1 MGVTEVL
8 AKMGISAAALVPSFI
23 GASLRTM
30 RDEGKNFWEHVIG
43 VISGVATA
51 AFLTPFFVQVAGMPE
66 QSEAGVGVRTR
77 LHGPKRGR
85 GIHGIP
91 QKEKMS
97 WLSKVLSVGDEVS
110 SKRTVGILGA
120 AALIV
125 TMIVNSFTNQEIAPS
140 DALVN
145 AVLILTL
152 GSLGLTSVDKFA
164 NGVKNTNGK

>member
-1 MGVTEVL
+1 
-8 AKMGISAAALVPSFI
+8 
-23 GASLRTM
+23 
-30 RDEGKNFWEHVIG
+30 
-43 VISGVATA
+43 
-51 AFLTPFFVQVAGMPE
+51 
-66 QSEAGVGVRTR
+66 
-77 LHGPKRGR
+77 
-85 GIHGIP
+85 
-91 QKEKMS
+91 MS
-97 WLSKVLSVGDEVS
+97 WLSKVLSGGDEVS

>member
-1 MGVTEVL
+1 
-8 AKMGISAAALVPSFI
+8 
-23 GASLRTM
+23 
-30 RDEGKNFWEHVIG
+30 
-43 VISGVATA
+43 
-51 AFLTPFFVQVAGMPE
+51 
-66 QSEAGVGVRTR
+66 
-77 LHGPKRGR
+77 
-85 GIHGIP
+85 
-91 QKEKMS
+91 MS